1 MLLSLRIENFA
12 LVDHLEIGLETGLTV
27 LTGETGAGKSIIL
40 DAIDAVLG
48 GKVTSRAV
56 RTGADRAVVEA
67 VFKLDS
73 DLASWLEQQEIQPSE
88 NAHLVCSR
96 EIVAS
101 QSSQRSRS
109 RINGVLVNKQQME
122 QLRDR
127 LVELTAQGQTV
138 QIGQPPL
145 QREWLDSYGGEAL
158 LKQRA
163 IVATAFAA
171 YQQALQALEK
181 RRKSEQERLQQLDLF
196 EYQLKELT
204 AANLTEADELDQLEQ
219 ERKRLS
225 HSVELQHQSY
235 QVYQALYQNDDGT
248 EACADLL
255 GKAENTLKEM
265 AEYDTQIE
273 PILELVS
280 NALAQVEQA
289 GREINAYGETLE
301 ADPQR
306 LQDVQGRIVEL
317 KQVCRKYG
325 PTVGDAIALYQRLQA
340 DMDEL
345 TGGGQSLADL
355 ERVYQERQRVLTE
368 ACVALTQQRQATA
381 KALEERL
388 VSELKPLAMEKVKF
402 QVEISPASPSAL
414 GADRVTFLFSPNP
427 GEPLQP
433 LTEIASGGEMS
444 RFLLAL
450 QASFSQIDP
459 VGTLV
464 FDEIDVG
471 VSGRVTQA
479 IAEKLH
485 QLSQQHQVLCVT
497 HQPIVAAM
505 ADHHWRVSKQVIELE
520 KGEERGVRGEERG
533 GESKEE
539 GAAGET
545 KNLKPSSAAAQ
556 SASQNSKLKTQNS
569 SKGDASQ
576 TKLQTLSLPNPLN
589 SVRTVVRITPLDN
602 QQRREELA
610 QLAGGQS
617 TSETDKDLD
626 AVAYAFAD
634 SLLTQAA
641 NLRQARSTDSNGSTA
656 EPKPI
661 VEPKATSE
669 PKTAPESKPV
679 AESKATVEPKA
690 KAKTRSR
697 K

>member
-12 LVDHLEIGLETGLTV
+12 LVDHLELGLSAGLTV

-48 GKVTSRAV
+48 GKVTSRAI

-67 VFKLDS
+67 VFRLEP
-73 DLASWLEQQEIQPSE
+73 DLATWLEQQEIQPTDE
-88 NAHLVCSR
+88 KQLVCSR

-122 QLRDR
+122 YLRDR

-138 QIGQPPL
+138 QLGQPPL
-145 QREWLDSYGGEAL
+145 QREWLDSYGGDSV

-171 YQQALQALEK
+171 YQQVLQALEK

-196 EYQLKELT
+196 EYQLKELS
-204 AANLTEADELDQLEQ
+204 AANLTDPDELDQLEQ

-235 QVYQALYQNDDGT
+235 QVYQALYQNDEGA

-255 GKAENTLKEM
+255 GKAETTLQDM
-265 AEYDTQIE
+265 AEYDAQIQ

-280 NALAQVEQA
+280 NALAQIEQA
-289 GREINAYGETLE
+289 GREINVYGETLE

-306 LQDVQGRIVEL
+306 LQEVQERIVEL

-325 PTVGDAIALYQRLQA
+325 PTLGDAIALYQRLQA

-345 TGGGQSLADL
+345 TGGGQSLEDL
-355 ERVYQERQRVLTE
+355 EHAYQERQK
-368 ACVALTQQRQATA
+368 ALTAACADLTQRRQTA
-381 KALEERL
+381 AKDLEERL
-388 VSELKPLAMEKVKF
+388 VAELKPLAMEKVKF
-402 QVEISPASPSAL
+402 QVEISPATPSAL

-485 QLSQQHQVLCVT
+485 QLSQHHQVLCVT

-505 ADHHWRVSKQVIELE
+505 ADHHWRVSKQVIEL
-520 KGEERGVRGEERG
+520 G
-533 GESKEE
+533 GQEAE
-539 GAAGET
+539 GRRQKAEGIEAAGEAAGVGEAGEARAT
-545 KNLKPSSAAAQ
+545 KNGKLKT
-556 SASQNSKLKTQNS
+556 QNSKLKTLTS
-569 SKGDASQ
+569 F
-576 TKLQTLSLPNPLN
+576 LPDTQHPTPAPFNA
-589 SVRTVVRITPLDN
+589 VRTVVRVTPLDS

-617 TSETDKDLD
+617 TSEASSTID

-641 NLRQARSTDSNGSTA
+641 NLRQVRSPETPPATA
-656 EPKPI
+656 
-661 VEPKATSE
+661 
-669 PKTAPESKPV
+669 
-679 AESKATVEPKA
+679 EPKA
-690 KAKTRSR
+690 KATKTRASR
-697 K
+697 KG